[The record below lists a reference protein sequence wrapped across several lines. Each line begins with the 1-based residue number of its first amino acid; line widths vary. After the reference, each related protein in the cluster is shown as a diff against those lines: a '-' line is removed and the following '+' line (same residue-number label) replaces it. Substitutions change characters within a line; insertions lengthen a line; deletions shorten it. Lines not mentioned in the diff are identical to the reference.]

1 MGIFNIFNKK
11 SDNESAATV
20 SLPVV
25 EPSEA
30 KVLLFFQQDR
40 ESPTLHPLYTLRYL
54 HLLARL

>member
-11 SDNESAATV
+11 SDNESAAIV

-30 KVLLFFQQDR
+30 KEEVASVAPAK
-40 ESPTLHPLYTLRYL
+40 EVASNENKPLAVSYVMP
-54 HLLARL
+54 